1 MEPIPLPHFLLLICA
16 VILAAA
22 VTLWMAAKAG
32 VPLAALAIALLGAAA
47 LARLLARVE

>member
-16 VILAAA
+16 VILAASA
-22 VTLWMAAKAG
+22 TLWMAAKAG
-32 VPLAALAIALLGAAA
+32 VPLAVLAIGLLGAAA